1 MSTTGPTIIPYMLV
15 RGAAAAIEYY
25 RKVFGAEE
33 SGARFTDPSGRIGH
47 AEITIGDSKIMLADE
62 NEAEG
67 YRFSP
72 FMFYVKV
79 ADASTVTE
87 RAVAE
92 GGALVRAVQD
102 QAYGERSG
110 VVRDPFGHSWMV
122 SQPVEEVSREEL
134 QARVGAQY
142 KIS

>member
-1 MSTTGPTIIPYMLV
+1 MSSTGPTIIPYMLV

-47 AEITIGDSKIMLADE
+47 AEIAIGDSKIMLADE
-62 NEAEG
+62 NEPEG

-72 FMFYVKV
+72 FMFYLQV
-79 ADASTVTE
+79 ADAKAVTE

-92 GGALVRAVQD
+92 GGTLVRPVQD
-102 QAYGERSG
+102 QPYGERSG

-122 SQPVEEVSREEL
+122 SQSLEEVSREEL